1 ERRPVLRVVQTG
13 EPMLVP
19 EVTPELVEKLAH
31 DENHRERWMNNP
43 ARPRSFI
50 IAPLTARG
58 RTLGAI
64 TLVSTDPR
72 RRFGPAEL
80 AVAQEVARR
89 AALTIDNA
97 RLYREAREAL
107 AARDS
112 VLGVVSHDLRN
123 PLTAILLNVDAA
135 IASGPLPRA
144 ARDAMEGVVRSAEA
158 MDRMIQDLL
167 DVARIEAG
175 QLRME
180 TAPCAPE
187 DLVAEAMGLMERMAE
202 ERMIRLIAA
211 VDACPPVRA
220 DRDRVLQVFSNL
232 VGNALKFTPPD
243 GVVTVGAAPDEGAVR
258 FWVRDTGPG
267 IPPEDVERLWDPFW
281 QADGPARRA
290 GAGLGLPIVR
300 GIVEAHGG
308 RVWVESQPG
317 AGTTFGFTLGAAP
330 VR

>member
-1 ERRPVLRVVQTG
+1 
-13 EPMLVP
+13 
-19 EVTPELVEKLAH
+19 
-31 DENHRERWMNNP
+31 
-43 ARPRSFI
+43 
-50 IAPLTARG
+50 
-58 RTLGAI
+58 
-64 TLVSTDPR
+64 
-72 RRFGPAEL
+72 
-80 AVAQEVARR
+80 
-89 AALTIDNA
+89 
-97 RLYREAREAL
+97 
-107 AARDS
+107 S

-135 IASGPLPRA
+135 LASGVLPQA

-180 TAPCAPE
+180 TAPCAPA
-187 DLVAEAMGLMERMAE
+187 DLVGEAVGLMERLAE
-202 ERMIRLIAA
+202 ERMIRLVPA
-211 VDACPPVRA
+211 VDDCPRVRA

-232 VGNALKFTPPD
+232 VGNALKFTPPG
-243 GVVTVGAAPDEGAVR
+243 GVVTVGAAPEEGAVR

-267 IPPEDVERLWDPFW
+267 IAPEDVERLWDPFW
-281 QADGPARRA
+281 QADGPARRS

-317 AGTTFGFTLGAAP
+317 AGTTFGFTLQA
-330 VR
+330 R